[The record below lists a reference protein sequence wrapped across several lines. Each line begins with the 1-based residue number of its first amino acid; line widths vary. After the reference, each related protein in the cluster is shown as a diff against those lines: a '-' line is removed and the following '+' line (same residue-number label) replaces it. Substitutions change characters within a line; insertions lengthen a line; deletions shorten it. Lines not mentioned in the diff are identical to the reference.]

1 MNKYLGGG
9 EVLALRF
16 AEYLHKTGHDYILLI
31 HNDENCYLKNQA
43 KEKKIN
49 YLIWPSN
56 NDSVV
61 YMNSSERLELQS
73 KIANLLTC
81 KDYFVFT
88 FCFRDLYNSLYFFSR
103 LGGKNIKYCTGIYH
117 PEDVFYLSSL
127 TLTKYKIVEFNRR
140 IASAFAAKN
149 AIVFTNETA
158 RDTSCDFIN
167 IDSNENIFPIPIN
180 INNLL
185 IKKKSINKLKL
196 RIVSISRFVDFKIG
210 AVFAIIKFIRKN
222 PTFHLDLIGYGPF
235 EIIIRLYIFIFTV
248 KNITIYGK
256 VNPDDLYQII
266 KEADLGYAQGTS
278 ILEIAKYGIPVV
290 IAPYSRI
297 QDVFNNNFNCMG
309 VFGEKDNFN
318 YGDIIDD
325 GSDNF
330 VSLDQAI
337 FKIVSNYDEYC
348 KISINHVQK
357 FDSDNIFKSIV
368 SLIISS
374 DYTQETPF
382 VPYEPAIFKKL
393 LMRYKF

>member
-1 MNKYLGGG
+1 M
-9 EVLALRF
+9 
-16 AEYLHKTGHDYILLI
+16 
-31 HNDENCYLKNQA
+31 
-43 KEKKIN
+43 
-49 YLIWPSN
+49 
-56 NDSVV
+56 
-61 YMNSSERLELQS
+61 
-73 KIANLLTC
+73 
-81 KDYFVFT
+81 
-88 FCFRDLYNSLYFFSR
+88 
-103 LGGKNIKYCTGIYH
+103 
-117 PEDVFYLSSL
+117 
-127 TLTKYKIVEFNRR
+127 
-140 IASAFAAKN
+140 
-149 AIVFTNETA
+149 
-158 RDTSCDFIN
+158 
-167 IDSNENIFPIPIN
+167 
-180 INNLL
+180 
-185 IKKKSINKLKL
+185 
-196 RIVSISRFVDFKIG
+196 
-210 AVFAIIKFIRKN
+210 
-222 PTFHLDLIGYGPF
+222 
-235 EIIIRLYIFIFTV
+235 

-337 FKIVSNYDEYC
+337 FKIVSNYDKYC

>member
-1 MNKYLGGG
+1 LNKYLGGG

-16 AEYLHKTGHDYILLI
+16 AEYLHKTSHNYTLLI
-31 HNDENCYLKNQA
+31 HNDDNCYIKNQA
-43 KEKKIN
+43 SEKKIN

-61 YMNSSERLELQS
+61 YMNSSERLKLQS
-73 KIANLLTC
+73 KIAELLTC

-103 LGGKNIKYCTGIYH
+103 LKGKNIKYCTGIYH

-127 TLTKYKIVEFNRR
+127 TFNKSKIIDFNRGL
-140 IASAFAAKN
+140 ATAFNAKN
-149 AIVFTNETA
+149 AIVFANETA
-158 RDTSCDFIN
+158 KSKSCN
-167 IDSNENIFPIPIN
+167 LLNLDSKQNIFPIPIN
-180 INNLL
+180 INNLV
-185 IKKKSINKLKL
+185 IKKKTINNKQL

-210 AVFAIIKFIRKN
+210 AVFAIIKFIRNNKN
-222 PTFHLDLIGYGPF
+222 FHLDLIGYGPF
-235 EIIIRLYIFIFTV
+235 EIPIRLYLIIHKI
-248 KNITIYGK
+248 KNITLYGK
-256 VNPDDLYQII
+256 VNPDDLHGII
-266 KEADLGYAQGTS
+266 KEGDLGYAQGTS
-278 ILEIAKYGIPVV
+278 ILEIAKYGLPVV

-297 QDVFNNNFNCMG
+297 KDMFNNNFNCMG

-330 VSLDQAI
+330 VSLDHAI
-337 FKIVSNYDEYC
+337 FKIVANYDEYC
-348 KISINHVQK
+348 KISINHLQK
-357 FDSDNIFKSIV
+357 FDSVNIFKSIV

-374 DYTQETPF
+374 DYSQETPF
-382 VPYEPAIFKKL
+382 VPHEPAIFKKL